1 MGLFAPVGGQLKV
14 PTASQTSAVLGKPR
28 DNRAVF
34 GPLWTWFASDFSA
47 ECERCRPLIKNCVER
62 PKGSASWRRGEWGR
76 QAMLRGMRF
85 TEHELTAALT
95 GAAKSLLASRKDV
108 RKRGVDIDTAWE
120 AMGRYERFQLLDLL
134 GDQILPVLV
143 ALPDV
148 DVAPGT
154 RPSYST
160 KQVGQVVA
168 GLVEDEQSRLRR
180 AVMVKAR
187 TALVQ
192 TALAHVPP
200 RIDPDALGI
209 SNGS

>member
-1 MGLFAPVGGQLKV
+1 MLGDVV
-14 PTASQTSAVLGKPR
+14 PHAAG
-28 DNRAVF
+28 
-34 GPLWTWFASDFSA
+34 
-47 ECERCRPLIKNCVER
+47 
-62 PKGSASWRRGEWGR
+62 
-76 QAMLRGMRF
+76 QAMLGCMRF

-95 GAAKSLLASRKDV
+95 GAAKSVLASRKEV

-120 AMGRYERFQLLDLL
+120 AMGRYERFQMLDAL
-134 GDQILPVLV
+134 GGQILPVLV

-160 KQVGQVVA
+160 KQVSEVVA
-168 GLVEDEQSRLRR
+168 GLVEDDLSRLRR
-180 AVMVKAR
+180 VVVVKAR

-200 RIDPDALGI
+200 RLDPDALGTA
-209 SNGS
+209 NGS